1 MIILKHI
8 KYSQVV
14 KTLKIETH
22 YGKNQL
28 LFHVA
33 ELFRNEH
40 PEDFEI
46 LTKIPAT
53 YERIHYKRYY
63 VIYYSTAQSLVSLY
77 TTVQPNL

>member
-1 MIILKHI
+1 M
-8 KYSQVV
+8 
-14 KTLKIETH
+14 
-22 YGKNQL
+22 L
-28 LFHVA
+28 LDVFHVA

-63 VIYYSTAQSLVSLY
+63 VRAIGKVGRY
-77 TTVQPNL
+77 